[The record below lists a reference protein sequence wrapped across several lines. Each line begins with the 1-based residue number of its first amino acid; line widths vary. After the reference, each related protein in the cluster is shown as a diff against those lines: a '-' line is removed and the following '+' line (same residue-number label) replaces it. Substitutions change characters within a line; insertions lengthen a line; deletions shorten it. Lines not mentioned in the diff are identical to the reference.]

1 MPMLDVDGA
10 RLHYHEQGAGDT
22 IVLTA
27 GYNTPS
33 KFWGPLVPMLAEN
46 FRVVTYD
53 VRGFGDTEI
62 VAESASI
69 DVAADDLHAL
79 IAHVSDGPVLSLGH
93 AFGGGVASNHIVRNP
108 DDVRG
113 LILLNSGGLF
123 AGEPAAS
130 ANMYPLSTKRG
141 LDADSYAKLFV
152 ETYCGA
158 GFGETDEQ
166 RALLDGM
173 FEDRNSREKVMLS
186 LSILGSMN
194 AEQYWAKWTQP
205 TLLIYGTA
213 DRVAVPFNGFDLA
226 RMLPGAQLHWLRGAG
241 HYSPWER
248 PERIAELIGEFA
260 AGL

>member
-69 DVAADDLHAL
+69 DVASDDLHAL
-79 IAHVSDGPVLSLGH
+79 IAHVGDGPVLSLGH
-93 AFGGGVASNHIVRNP
+93 AFGGGVASNHVVRNP

-123 AGEPAAS
+123 AGDPAAS

-173 FEDRNSREKVMLS
+173 FEDRR
-186 LSILGSMN
+186 
-194 AEQYWAKWTQP
+194 
-205 TLLIYGTA
+205 
-213 DRVAVPFNGFDLA
+213 RA
-226 RMLPGAQLHWLRGAG
+226 RR
-241 HYSPWER
+241 
-248 PERIAELIGEFA
+248 
-260 AGL
+260 

>member
-10 RLHYHEQGAGDT
+10 RLHYHEQGAGET

-27 GYNTPS
+27 AYNTPS
-33 KFWGPLVPMLAEN
+33 KFWGPLVPTLAEN
-46 FRVVTYD
+46 FHVVTYD

-62 VAESASI
+62 ETESASVDI
-69 DVAADDLHAL
+69 AADDLHAL
-79 IAHVSDGPVLSLGH
+79 IQHVSDGPVLSLGH
-93 AFGGGVASNHIVRNP
+93 AFGGGVAANHIVRNP
-108 DDVRG
+108 DAVRG
-113 LILLNSGGLF
+113 LILVNAGGMF
-123 AGEPAAS
+123 AGDPAAS
-130 ANMYPLSTKRG
+130 ANMYSLSTKRG
-141 LDADSYAKLFV
+141 LDADGFAELFV

-158 GFGETDEQ
+158 GFGETEEQ

-173 FEDRNSREKVMLS
+173 FEDRSPRGKVMMA
-186 LSILGSMN
+186 LSILGSSN
-194 AEQYWAKWTQP
+194 ADKYWAQWTHP

-226 RMLPGAQLHWLRGAG
+226 RALPNSELHWLRGAG

-248 PERIAELIGEFA
+248 PDRIAELVGEFA